1 MSARPPAQ
9 ILAPLSR
16 VDRVA
21 VRSLRE
27 GDRRRRAGERRRA
40 GKAEADAYE
49 ALIARLTEAHH
60 VAFKRIDWAKIEED
74 GPMAPMVP
82 RDAVSSVARKKL
94 SDYRPTLADTLLGRE
109 RERRRE
115 LTAKVVEASRADAEL
130 YARAK
135 AEADA
140 HNRMLGLAA
149 EVRALNPDAIAGV
162 LRANGADRALKEVV
176 EAFSLQAEGPTRLVA
191 QIDLIE
197 FDALPDEACTAGA
210 SGAAWTELP
219 AADRAQLQLANA
231 CSAALRAAVEVL
243 QAAPVET
250 VDVVARLC
258 RAGGLADTDFD
269 PVLHVKVPAM
279 ALAKSNL
286 KKLEAPTV
294 VTALGARLS
303 WTAAR
308 GLAPIDLADLG
319 LAPKRAA
326 A

>member
-21 VRSLRE
+21 VRSMRE

-40 GKAEADAYE
+40 GRAEAEAYE
-49 ALIARLTEAHH
+49 AFVAGLTEAHH
-60 VAFKRIDWAKIEED
+60 IVFKRIDWAKIEED
-74 GPMAPMVP
+74 GPMAPTVS

-109 RERRRE
+109 RDRRRE
-115 LTAKVVEASRADAEL
+115 LTAKVVESSRADAEL

-162 LRANGADRALKEVV
+162 LKVNGAARALKDVV
-176 EAFSLQAEGPTRLVA
+176 EGFSLRAEGQRLVA
-191 QIDLIE
+191 QLDLIE
-197 FDALPDEACTAGA
+197 FDALPDEACKAGA
-210 SGAAWTELP
+210 SGGAWTELP

-231 CSAALRAAVEVL
+231 CSVALRAAVEVL
-243 QAAPVET
+243 QVAPVEI
-250 VDVVARLC
+250 VEVVARLC
-258 RAGGLADTDFD
+258 RVGGLADTDFD
-269 PVLHVKVPAM
+269 PVLHVRVPAT
-279 ALAKSNL
+279 ALAKANL
-286 KKLEAPTV
+286 KKLEAATV
-294 VTALGARLS
+294 VTALGVL
-303 WTAAR
+303 TAGTLVAVFR
-308 GLAPIDLADLG
+308 RR
-319 LAPKRAA
+319 RAA
-326 A
+326 AGP